1 MADMTGEQVDA
12 LAGYF
17 ELMTWNGISRVY
29 RTAWESGILD
39 AVAEGMGSAPV
50 IAERCG
56 VLPGP
61 TSLVLEAL
69 CEAGVVRRDGESFG
83 PGPVMALLQGNYRDL
98 GDSYWD
104 HLPNFLRTGEPV
116 IRLQDPR
123 EAQAFY
129 RKQAGELGAMMRPSA
144 AFVTSALSI
153 GVDRKGLSIL
163 DVGAGSGVW
172 SLTMAAGDPSSRV
185 SCLDWP
191 AVLPVAEHFAQQMG
205 VRERLELLPGDYHE
219 VDLGESRYDLVILGN
234 VTHLEDL
241 DGNRTLFRRAHRA
254 LRSGGE
260 IVVVDVLS
268 HNRAAALTGAL
279 YALGLALRT
288 TRGAV
293 FSVQEMTRL
302 LAESG
307 FAEPSFVPIT
317 VAPGVMGMVRGLK
330 G

>member
-1 MADMTGEQVDA
+1 MTQEQVDL

-17 ELMTWNGISRVY
+17 QLMTGNGISRVY
-29 RTAWESGILD
+29 RTACESGILD
-39 AVAEGMGSAPV
+39 AVAEGMGSAAV
-50 IAERCG
+50 IAKRCG
-56 VLPGP
+56 SLPGP

-69 CEAGVVRRDGESFG
+69 CEAGVVSRDEESYG

-104 HLPNFLRTGEPV
+104 HLANFLQTGEPV
-116 IRLQDPR
+116 IRLQNPH

-129 RKQAGELGAMMRPSA
+129 RQQAGEFGAMMRPSA
-144 AFVTSALSI
+144 AFVTRALSI

-163 DVGAGSGVW
+163 DVGAGSGIW
-172 SLTMAAGDPSSRV
+172 SLTMAAADPSSRV
-185 SCLDWP
+185 TCLDWP
-191 AVLPVAEHFAQQMG
+191 AVLPVAEQFAEQAG

-219 VDLGESRYDLVILGN
+219 ADLGESQYDLVILGN
-234 VTHLEDL
+234 TTHLEDP
-241 DGNRTLFRRAHRA
+241 DGNRSLFRRAHRA
-254 LRSGGE
+254 LRSDGE
-260 IVVVDVLS
+260 ILVVDVFS
-268 HNRAAALTGAL
+268 RNRAAALTGAL

-293 FSVQEMTRL
+293 YSAGEMTKL

-307 FAEPSFVPIT
+307 FAEPRFVPIT
-317 VAPGVMGMVRGLK
+317 VTPGVMGMIHALK